1 MMMDDWMLEEKTH
14 LGSRIFVPLTITFA
28 VTIRTECGES
38 VNRTLIFKFKYVLT
52 SYIYVRL
59 RNAMLHAIIHF
70 AYTEYP

>member
-1 MMMDDWMLEEKTH
+1 MLEEKTH

-28 VTIRTECGES
+28 VTIRTQHDGES

-59 RNAMLHAIIHF
+59 RNAMFQAIIYF